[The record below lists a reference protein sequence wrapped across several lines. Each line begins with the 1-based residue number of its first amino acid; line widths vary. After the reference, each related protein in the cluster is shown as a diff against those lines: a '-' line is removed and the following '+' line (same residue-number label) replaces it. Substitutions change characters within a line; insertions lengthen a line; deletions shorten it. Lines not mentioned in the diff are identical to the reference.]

1 MNRKKRESNIA
12 YMLGNSVKVVE
23 YIKRNVGNS
32 KLLLRCS
39 KCGRE
44 SQEWESQITSGEWEV
59 CEHDLD

>member
-12 YMLGNSVKVVE
+12 YMLGNSVKMAG
-23 YIKRNVGNS
+23 YIKRNAGDS

-39 KCGRE
+39 KCGKE
-44 SQEWESQITSGEWEV
+44 AEKWESQIRKGAWEV

>member
-44 SQEWESQITSGEWEV
+44 SQEWESQIISGEWEV